1 VADLRKILKHSTNLS
16 LYLLSSV
23 ITSILGIIINP
34 FLAANLSPHDYAV
47 LGYFLSF
54 NLLISP
60 IISFSLL
67 SYYSRNYFKIK
78 EENRQEVIDT
88 LLVTQV
94 IMGLAGLLLALC
106 GFYLYFEITEV
117 NFPFYPFALLCFVPI
132 FFTCFYNFL
141 LVDIRM
147 KRQAL
152 KYLKITVT
160 YALSGVL
167 FALLFVVILKRGATG
182 RLWSILIPAVG
193 IGIYSFKKLFSKIQ
207 FNKKI
212 LKDAIQFGW
221 PISISA
227 ILYYFLSGV
236 DRAML
241 ERLNDA
247 TTFGN
252 YNVAMQISG
261 YLYLFYAALNQTFE
275 PDIYRSISENKI
287 KKLTVIVIMIAVL
300 TAIPTIIFI
309 IFAEPVIRIL
319 TYGRYM
325 AATGFAQ
332 VLALKNIPMA
342 FCFLISNVIIG
353 FGYPKV
359 ELVNRIAG
367 AVLSI
372 IAFRLLIMKYGFYGA
387 AVGNSVSYIIM
398 TIISSLFIIYKLN
411 PFKIIRE
418 RRS

>member
-1 VADLRKILKHSTNLS
+1 MVDLRKIVKHSANLS

-23 ITSILGIIINP
+23 ITSILGIVVNP

-54 NLLISP
+54 NLFISP

-67 SYYSRNYFKIK
+67 SFYSRNYFKIK

-88 LLVTQV
+88 LLITQV
-94 IMGLAGLLLALC
+94 IMGLAGLLFALC
-106 GFYLYFEITEV
+106 GFYLYFKIAEV
-117 NFPFYPFALLCFVPI
+117 NFPFYPYALLCFVPL

-152 KYLKITVT
+152 QYLKITVA

-167 FALLFVVILKRGATG
+167 FALLFVVILKRGAIG
-182 RLWSILIPAVG
+182 RFWSILIPAVG
-193 IGIYSFKKLFSKIQ
+193 IGIYSFKKLYAKSQ

-221 PISISA
+221 PISVSA

-241 ERLNDA
+241 ERLNDPV
-247 TTFGN
+247 TFGN
-252 YNVAMQISG
+252 YNVAIQISG
-261 YLYLFYAALNQTFE
+261 YLYIFYAALNQTFE
-275 PDIYRSISENKI
+275 PDIYRSIAENKI
-287 KKLTVIVIMIAVL
+287 KKLTMIVIMIAVL

-325 AATGFAQ
+325 AATDFAQ

-367 AVLSI
+367 AALSI
-372 IAFRLLIMKYGFYGA
+372 IAYRLLIMKNGFFGA
-387 AVGNSVSYIIM
+387 AVGNSVSYVIM
-398 TIISSLFIIYKLN
+398 TIISSLFILYKLN
-411 PFKIIRE
+411 PFKINRK
-418 RRS
+418 RSV

>member
-1 VADLRKILKHSTNLS
+1 MADLRKILKHSTNLS